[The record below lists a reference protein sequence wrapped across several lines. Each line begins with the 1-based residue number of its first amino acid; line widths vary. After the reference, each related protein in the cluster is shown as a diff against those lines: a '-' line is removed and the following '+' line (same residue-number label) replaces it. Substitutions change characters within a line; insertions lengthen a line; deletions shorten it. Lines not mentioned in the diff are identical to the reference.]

1 MKKAFIGLAFAAL
14 IATTACAQD
23 QSNGLAERPKG
34 HHRGGMNMEQLN
46 LTDQQK
52 TEMKTINEDF
62 KQQMTDLKKS
72 EDKITV
78 TEWKSKMATIRK
90 DHHEKV
96 QKVLTD
102 EQKAS
107 LKKMMHDRR
116 TDMRKHGGRRNLEHM
131 KKELNLTDDQ
141 VTALKKNHEDM
152 AQKFKAIREDKN
164 LTEDQK
170 KAELKQFKTQQH
182 ESLKSILSAEQ
193 LQKLEQQKKD
203 HKGHKHH
210 GQQPPVQ
217 S

>member
-1 MKKAFIGLAFAAL
+1 MKKVFIGMALAAFV
-14 IATTACAQD
+14 ATGAFAQD
-23 QSNGLAERPKG
+23 QSNGFADRPKG
-34 HHRGGMNMEQLN
+34 HHRGSEVMQQLN
-46 LTDQQK
+46 LTDEQK
-52 TEMKTINEDF
+52 TEMKTINDDF
-62 KQQMTDLKKS
+62 KNQMADLKKN

-78 TEWKSKMATIRK
+78 TEWKSKMSTMRK

-96 QKVLTD
+96 QNVLTS

-107 LKKMMHDRR
+107 LKKMMQEHKGAG
-116 TDMRKHGGRRNLEHM
+116 RKHGAHKLERM
-131 KKELNLTDDQ
+131 KKDLNLTDDQ

-152 AQKFKAIREDKN
+152 AQKFKALRDDKS

-170 KAELKQFKTQQH
+170 KVEMKKFRDQQH
-182 ESLKSILSAEQ
+182 ESLKSILSEEQ

-203 HKGHKHH
+203 HKH